1 MTLAESPEGYREL
14 VSRVAVVTAWPSD
27 ELEVSG
33 DDRCRFLNGLVT
45 CDLRQLAPGKG
56 RYGFITTVKGRVMSD
71 VIAVALE
78 DRFLLVLPTG
88 SAAQV
93 QDHIERY
100 KVADRVTVSA
110 ARAHSRA
117 FLAGPEAGATLRE
130 IVGDVPDV
138 WGGRCGPGWWIVGDP
153 RLGVPGWRIGTE
165 RPEGAEVSLAL
176 DAADLVSAGAEA
188 TTAVRV
194 ERGFARFAIDFDHRS
209 VPQETGLEGL
219 AVSYDKGCYLGQ
231 EVVARIHYRGSPSGR
246 LKGFVAPPNRRLA
259 RGDELLL
266 DGEGVGAVTSGAWS
280 PALQR
285 FVALGRL
292 DRKAE
297 GVERVGL
304 ADGTEVE
311 VVEPPIVKPLGSTS
325 PAS

>member
-1 MTLAESPEGYREL
+1 MTLARSPEGYREL
-14 VSRVAVVTAWPSD
+14 VSRVAAVTAWPSE
-27 ELEVSG
+27 ELEVAG
-33 DDRCRFLNGLVT
+33 DDRSRFLNGLVT
-45 CDLRQLAPGKG
+45 CDLRQLAPGMG

-71 VIAVALE
+71 VIAVAFE
-78 DRFLLVLPTG
+78 DRFLLVLPPG
-88 SAAQV
+88 SAEEV
-93 QDHIERY
+93 RDHIERY

-110 ARAHSRA
+110 STAPSRA

-130 IVGDVPDV
+130 IVGAVPDV
-138 WGGRCGPGWWIVGDP
+138 WGGSCGPGWWIVGDP
-153 RLGVPGWRIGTE
+153 RLGVPGWRVGTE
-165 RPEGAEVSLAL
+165 EPEGAEVSRAL
-176 DAADLVSAGAEA
+176 DAADVVPAGVEA

-209 VPQETGLEGL
+209 VPQETGLEKV

-266 DGEGVGAVTSGAWS
+266 DGERVGAVTSGAWS
-280 PALQR
+280 PELER
-285 FVALGRL
+285 FVGLGRL

-297 GVERVGL
+297 GVESVGL
-304 ADGTEVE
+304 GDGTEVE
-311 VVEPPIVKPLGSTS
+311 VVEPPIVKPSSST
-325 PAS
+325 ARR